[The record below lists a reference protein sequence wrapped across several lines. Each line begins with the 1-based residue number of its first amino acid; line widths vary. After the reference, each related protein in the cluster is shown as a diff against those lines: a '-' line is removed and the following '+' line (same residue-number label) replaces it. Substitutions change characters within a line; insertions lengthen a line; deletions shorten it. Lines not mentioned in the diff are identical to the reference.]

1 MMQQRPLIVC
11 LCGSTRFMETFHE
24 VAARETLA
32 QKIVVAPACVT
43 TQAGQEIEPT
53 TKAMLDELHKRKID
67 LADEVLIVNVDGYIG
82 QSTRSEIA
90 YAQQQNKCIRWL
102 ERSTTLLICEER
114 HPLKAGASIFRTYTE
129 TLQPLFIEGETLQE
143 VVTTLRRG
151 EQGYSL
157 TILSQPELLKE
168 A

>member
-1 MMQQRPLIVC
+1 M
-11 LCGSTRFMETFHE
+11 
-24 VAARETLA
+24 
-32 QKIVVAPACVT
+32 T
-43 TQAGQEIEPT
+43 TQTGQEIDPA

-82 QSTRSEIA
+82 PSTRSEIA

-102 ERSTTLLICEER
+102 ECSTTLLIYEEK
-114 HPLKAGASIFRTYTE
+114 HPLKTGAPIFRAYTE
-129 TLQPLFIEGETLQE
+129 TMQPLFLEGETLEE

-151 EQGYSL
+151 EQDTSL
-157 TILSQPELLKE
+157 TILLQPELLRE